1 MITIDIDQ
9 VSLKAITR
17 KLGLKKQQTEEKVKA
32 GIKAGLLLITN
43 EAKIKVPVITGT
55 LKRSIHD
62 EPVRTESGG
71 FSGRVGTN
79 VKYAAK
85 IEFGGSLKV
94 PDGYLRVSLDEKGDE
109 AVREIISSLKQIL

>member
-9 VSLKAITR
+9 ASVRAIGKKLK
-17 KLGLKKQQTEEKVKA
+17 LKQAQTEDKIKA

-43 EAKIKVPVITGT
+43 EAKIKVPVISGH

-62 EPVRTESGG
+62 EPIRTESGG

-79 VKYAAK
+79 VKYGPK
-85 IEFGGSLKV
+85 IEFGGSRRA
-94 PDGYLRVSLDEKGDE
+94 PAGYLRVSLDEKGEE
-109 AVREIISSLKQIL
+109 AIREIISSLKQIL